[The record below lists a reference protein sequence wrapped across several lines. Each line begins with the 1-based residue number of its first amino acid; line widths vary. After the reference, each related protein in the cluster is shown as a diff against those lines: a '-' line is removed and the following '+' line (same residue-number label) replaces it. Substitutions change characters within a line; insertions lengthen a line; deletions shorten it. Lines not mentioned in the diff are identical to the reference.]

1 MKTRFNKKIA
11 TAVMTGLIA
20 VSFIPA
26 VAGACRGR
34 GGGGQGQ
41 GKGDCA
47 MQGGKQWKQQRSA
60 LGIWKNPKMM
70 KDLALT
76 PEQVGKLK
84 DADFAAREK
93 QLALKAEMASLRLQM
108 DQAFTADPVDDATV
122 RGLAEKMA
130 AAKGKMSMQR
140 VETRLT
146 VKNLLTPEQVAK
158 LQTLRQGKRQGKN
171 GMNKPCMMNGQGG
184 GGQGKGMKNGQGQGQ
199 GMGRK

>member
-34 GGGGQGQ
+34 GGGQGQ

-146 VKNLLTPEQVAK
+146 VKNLLAPEQVAK

-171 GMNKPCMMNGQGG
+171 GMNKPCMMNGQG
-184 GGQGKGMKNGQGQGQ
+184 KGMKNGQGQGQ